1 MPWMQ
6 AQGQRSMELECRLNA
21 CPLQAALALGCGTDA
36 QELISTCVVTGR
48 GTRGASEPYAHLAD
62 GAS

>member
-1 MPWMQ
+1 
-6 AQGQRSMELECRLNA
+6 MELEWRLSA
-21 CPLQAALALGCGTDA
+21 RPLKAALALGCGTDA
-36 QELISTCVVTGR
+36 QELISTCVATDR